1 MPHRQP
7 SSLLPFPS
15 SPTPPNHMDQMQD
28 MEDSFILAADTFLLE
43 RWQEDSLL
51 SPEAQREQIFTE
63 FVASASTERGLLDRV
78 RRPAAER
85 FAKGSRNEDQFSGEV
100 VSLIDPTLHDF
111 GADWHKDFLGIPQLL
126 EFGGS
131 ANGYNKR
138 LQKALQ
144 EVLRRR
150 RGGRQGG

>member
-63 FVASASTERGLLDRV
+63 FVASASTVSRSEGYWIAYAGRQRN
-78 RRPAAER
+78 
-85 FAKGSRNEDQFSGEV
+85 GSRNEDQFSGEV